1 MISKHCLA
9 VHEQILRFCLFAR
22 IHNTTFLQLSLFHE
36 HAVLIFVL
44 KSKLLSRRF
53 FCSLATVDI
62 TDFNILA
69 NFLPKCQFKGYL
81 TGFLNTLYKNKK
93 LSWISQLYFFF

>member
-69 NFLPKCQFKGYL
+69 NFTKMSVQTLFNRLFKYSL
-81 TGFLNTLYKNKK
+81 QK
-93 LSWISQLYFFF
+93 

>member
-22 IHNTTFLQLSLFHE
+22 IHNATFLQLSLFHE

-44 KSKLLSRRF
+44 KSKLLRRRF

-69 NFLPKCQFKGYL
+69 NFYQNVSSKA
-81 TGFLNTLYKNKK
+81 
-93 LSWISQLYFFF
+93 I